1 METGFDEMA
10 RMQQREAS
18 ELCAGCGMCCDGT
31 LFTYVVVKETQKQN
45 DLSPG
50 HPMFQKVDFFDQP
63 CSACKSRICSVYP
76 NRPQVCREFDCALQ
90 TEFKQGDIS
99 FEDASSVVRETV
111 ALRDEVLPDL
121 RYLFESDDACRS
133 LYLRFTDL
141 EASLTNKRA
150 FNQANE
156 VLSKNS
162 DALSTLL
169 QDRFYPK
176 GSLENGPQK

>member
-1 METGFDEMA
+1 MESVIDETA
-10 RMQQREAS
+10 ERQQREAS
-18 ELCAGCGMCCDGT
+18 ELCAGCGLCCDGT
-31 LFTYVVVKETQKQN
+31 LYTYVVVRKTENQR

-50 HPMFQKVDFFDQP
+50 HPMFQKIDFFDQP
-63 CSACKSRICSVYP
+63 CPACESRVCSVYST
-76 NRPQVCREFDCALQ
+76 RPEVCREFNCALQ
-90 TEFKQGDIS
+90 VELKQGDVS

-111 ALRDEVLPDL
+111 SLRDKILPDL
-121 RYLFESDDACRS
+121 RYLFDSDDACRS

-150 FNQANE
+150 FNKANG

-169 QDRFYPK
+169 EGTVLSEKVQF
-176 GSLENGPQK
+176 